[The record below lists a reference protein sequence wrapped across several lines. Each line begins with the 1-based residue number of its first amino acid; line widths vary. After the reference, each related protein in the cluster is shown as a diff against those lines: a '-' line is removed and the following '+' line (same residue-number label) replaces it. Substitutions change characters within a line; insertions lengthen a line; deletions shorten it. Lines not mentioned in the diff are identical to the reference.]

1 MQYISSL
8 SNISASFPKRLA
20 LMGSTG
26 TIGSN
31 ALQVVRESREYF
43 HAYALAGGKNIQK
56 LAQQANEFQP
66 PYLAVLQKEDIP
78 GLKALLKNG
87 YHPTIVHGKQGYKE
101 ISSLPEIDIVLSAQV
116 GAAGLSATV
125 SAVNAGKHVALANK
139 ESLVL
144 AGAYIRRLAYAKN
157 AAVIPVDSEH
167 YALFQ
172 CLAPHFQSSQS
183 LQRQTA
189 LTHIP
194 QNLIL
199 TASGGPFYGKD
210 LEFLQ
215 RVSVEDA
222 LRHPNWKMG
231 AKITIDS
238 ATLMNKGLE
247 VIEACHLYG
256 VQLAQVDVVVHPQS
270 VVHSLVSWQDGSVTA
285 QLAVPDMKLPIC
297 AAFSY
302 PRMLTQ
308 KNNSMPSLDLTA
320 QSLSFDKPNRD
331 LFPCLDLACQA
342 YKDNLCIEL
351 NAANEIAVERF
362 LNKEISFL
370 QIPRLIHAM
379 LDHAAKLDKLPL
391 LSSAPDTVLGQI
403 EERDLHIRKLAQTWH

>member
-1 MQYISSL
+1 MQYISPL

-26 TIGSN
+26 TIGTN
-31 ALQVVRESREYF
+31 ALNVIRESREF
-43 HAYALAGGKNIQK
+43 FQAYALAGGKNIQK
-56 LAQQANEFQP
+56 LAEQANEFKP
-66 PYLAVLQKEDIP
+66 PYLAVLNETDIAP
-78 GLKALLKNG
+78 LKAMLN
-87 YHPTIVHGKQGYKE
+87 YSPAIVHGKQGYKE
-101 ISSLPEIDIVLSAQV
+101 LSSLPEIDIVLSAQV
-116 GAAGLSATV
+116 GAAGLAATV

-144 AGAYIRRLAYAKN
+144 AGEYLRRLAYAKN
-157 AAVIPVDSEH
+157 AAIIPVDSEH

-172 CLAPHFQSSQS
+172 CLAPHFQSSQTVQNKS
-183 LQRQTA
+183 A

-199 TASGGPFYGKD
+199 TASGGPFHGKSHD
-210 LEFLQ
+210 FLKH
-215 RVSVEDA
+215 VSVEDA
-222 LRHPNWKMG
+222 LKHPNWKMG

-256 VQLAQVDVVVHPQS
+256 VELARVDVAVHPQS

-302 PRMLTQ
+302 PLMLTQ

-320 QSLSFDKPNRD
+320 QILSFDKPNKI
-331 LFPCLDLACQA
+331 LFPCLDLACKA
-342 YKDNLCIEL
+342 FEENLCIEL
-351 NAANEIAVERF
+351 NAANEIAVARF
-362 LNKEISFL
+362 LNREISFL
-370 QIPRLIHAM
+370 QIPELILAM
-379 LDHAAKLDKLPL
+379 LEHAKKLDKLPL
-391 LSSAPDTVLGQI
+391 LSSSTDMLLQLI
-403 EERDLHIRKLAQTWH
+403 EERDLHIRTLAQNWH

>member
-26 TIGSN
+26 TIGTN
-31 ALQVVRESREYF
+31 ALNVVRESKEYF
-43 HAYALAGGKNIQK
+43 RVYALAGGKNIQK

-66 PYLAVLQKEDIP
+66 PYLAVLQEEDIP
-78 GLKALLKNG
+78 ELKTLLKSG
-87 YHPTIVHGKQGYKE
+87 YRPVIVCGKQGYKE

-125 SAVNAGKHVALANK
+125 SAVSAGKHVALANK

-144 AGAYIRRLAYAKN
+144 AGAYIRQLAYAKN
-157 AAVIPVDSEH
+157 AAIIPVDSEH

-172 CLAPHFQSSQS
+172 CLAPHFQTGGIQS
-183 LQRQTA
+183 QTA
-189 LTHIP
+189 LKHMP
-194 QNLIL
+194 KSLIL
-199 TASGGPFYGKD
+199 TASGGPFHGKD
-210 LEFLQ
+210 LEYLQ
-215 RVSVEDA
+215 HVSVEDA
-222 LRHPNWKMG
+222 LKHPNWKMG

-320 QSLSFDKPNRD
+320 QSLSFDKPNRT

-342 YKDNLCIEL
+342 YGDNLSIEL

-362 LNKEISFL
+362 LNKEIGFL
-370 QIPRLIHAM
+370 QIPLLIRAM
-379 LDHAAKLDKLPL
+379 LDQAAKLDKLPL
-391 LSSAPDTVLGQI
+391 LSSAPDTVLAQI
-403 EERDLHIRKLAQTWH
+403 EERDSYIRSLAKAWH